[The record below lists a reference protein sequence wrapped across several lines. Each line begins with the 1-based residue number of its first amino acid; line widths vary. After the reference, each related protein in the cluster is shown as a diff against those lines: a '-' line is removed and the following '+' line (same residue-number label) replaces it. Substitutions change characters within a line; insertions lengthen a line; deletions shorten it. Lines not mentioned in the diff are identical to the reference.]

1 LRGIV
6 IFFLA
11 SLSATLGT
19 LPLIILYFNR
29 FSLIT
34 LAANLVCVPILGV
47 VAIPV
52 SLAIILAV
60 PLSTTLADGVIRLS
74 EILVQISLFFVDR
87 LAALPWAS
95 VYVSTPTLPE
105 IGAFYLLLIWG
116 GLLLKWFATRR
127 NSKTALKMPLLMKAA
142 PVILVLF
149 FIIDGVHLYIRGV
162 QQGRLSLTA
171 VDVGQGN
178 SILIRLPGGK
188 KMLVDG
194 GGFFDDSFDL
204 GKFVLAPYLWHER
217 ISQIDTVVLTH
228 PHPDH
233 LQGLLFILENFH
245 VREVWTNGETS
256 DTELYLSFRRII
268 REKGIV
274 LWTLSERT
282 SAMEV
287 SGVGI
292 HFLNPEG
299 NVIQKEMPDAAVI
312 RSDDDDTAKR
322 AFSAIRSGDEDTGT
336 TARSAHLP
344 SVARSATRLFDTTN
358 DRSLALRLSFG
369 ELRFLMP
376 ADISEGVENRLIH
389 AGVDLKSDV
398 IFIPHHGSYRSSS
411 IPFIEKVKPQIAVVS
426 CGAEN
431 VFGLPHPDV
440 LRRYEIIKAQVYRTD
455 RNGAV
460 TITTDGRKLAVDVFN
475 PGNP

>member
-1 LRGIV
+1 MVFLCAILLNREGDLYNTLSLAAFLILILTPYSLFDISFQLSFAAVAALIFFMPKWLALMPSPPPRVAAGRTRQWTLQQVHKALRGIV

-19 LPLIILYFNR
+19 LPLILLYFNR

-34 LAANLVCVPILGV
+34 LVANFVCVPILGV

-52 SLAIILAV
+52 CLAIILAV

-74 EILVQISLFFVDR
+74 ELLVQISLFFVDR

-127 NSKTALKMPLLMKAA
+127 NSKTALKMPLLMKAV
-142 PVILVLF
+142 PVILALF
-149 FIIDGVHLYIRGV
+149 FGIDGVHLYIQGI

-217 ISQIDTVVLTH
+217 ISRIDTVVLTH

-282 SAMEV
+282 PAMDV

-299 NVIQKEMPDAAVI
+299 NAIQQEMPNAP
-312 RSDDDDTAKR
+312 
-322 AFSAIRSGDEDTGT
+322 AIRPCTR
-336 TARSAHLP
+336 APSA
-344 SVARSATRLFDTTN
+344 
-358 DRSLALRLSFG
+358 ALSRKV
-369 ELRFLMP
+369 RRP
-376 ADISEGVENRLIH
+376 AL
-389 AGVDLKSDV
+389 
-398 IFIPHHGSYRSSS
+398 
-411 IPFIEKVKPQIAVVS
+411 
-426 CGAEN
+426 
-431 VFGLPHPDV
+431 
-440 LRRYEIIKAQVYRTD
+440 
-455 RNGAV
+455 
-460 TITTDGRKLAVDVFN
+460 
-475 PGNP
+475 

>member
-1 LRGIV
+1 MPKWLALLPAPPPKEAAGPTREWILQQIHKALRGIV

-19 LPLIILYFNR
+19 LPLILLYFNR
-29 FSLIT
+29 LIPHYAFGKPH
-34 LAANLVCVPILGV
+34 LRSDPRRPGDSGLSWL
-47 VAIPV
+47 
-52 SLAIILAV
+52 IILAV
-60 PLSTTLADGVIRLS
+60 PLSTTLADVGHPTS
-74 EILVQISLFFVDR
+74 ELLVQISLFFIDR

-127 NSKTALKMPLLMKAA
+127 NSKTALKIPLLMKAV

-149 FIIDGVHLYIRGV
+149 FIIDGVHLYIQGI

-217 ISQIDTVVLTH
+217 ISRIDTVVLTH

-268 REKGIV
+268 REKGYC
-274 LWTLSERT
+274 
-282 SAMEV
+282 SADP
-287 SGVGI
+287 VGQD
-292 HFLNPEG
+292 P
-299 NVIQKEMPDAAVI
+299 
-312 RSDDDDTAKR
+312 
-322 AFSAIRSGDEDTGT
+322 GDG
-336 TARSAHLP
+336 
-344 SVARSATRLFDTTN
+344 
-358 DRSLALRLSFG
+358 
-369 ELRFLMP
+369 
-376 ADISEGVENRLIH
+376 
-389 AGVDLKSDV
+389 
-398 IFIPHHGSYRSSS
+398 
-411 IPFIEKVKPQIAVVS
+411 
-426 CGAEN
+426 
-431 VFGLPHPDV
+431 
-440 LRRYEIIKAQVYRTD
+440 
-455 RNGAV
+455 
-460 TITTDGRKLAVDVFN
+460 
-475 PGNP
+475 